1 PYMREPV
8 DDFEAFFADEYG
20 SVLRT
25 VSLAVGDRGRA
36 EEATQEAFAR
46 AFRKWRTV
54 SRMSRPAAWVYIVA
68 LNSERSRFRR
78 DRRLRYDTT
87 TEGSAPDT
95 VGATVARVVVEQL
108 LDRLPPRQRAA
119 VVLRYLGDLTVPE
132 VARALHC
139 AEGTVKSALHDALGN
154 LRLEAERSTT

>member
-1 PYMREPV
+1 VKEPV

-25 VSLAVGDRGRA
+25 VALAIGDRALA

-54 SRMSRPAAWVYIVA
+54 SRMHRPAAWVYVVA
-68 LNSERSRFRR
+68 LNAERSRLRR
-78 DRRLRYDTT
+78 DHRLRGEAAAID
-87 TEGSAPDT
+87 
-95 VGATVARVVVEQL
+95 VGEADHGGPTVARIVVEQL
-108 LDRLPPRQRAA
+108 LDALPPRQRAA
-119 VVLRYLGDLTVPE
+119 IVLRYLGDLTVPE

-139 AEGTVKSALHDALGN
+139 AEGTVKSALHDAMRN
-154 LRLEAERSTT
+154 LRIEAERSPT